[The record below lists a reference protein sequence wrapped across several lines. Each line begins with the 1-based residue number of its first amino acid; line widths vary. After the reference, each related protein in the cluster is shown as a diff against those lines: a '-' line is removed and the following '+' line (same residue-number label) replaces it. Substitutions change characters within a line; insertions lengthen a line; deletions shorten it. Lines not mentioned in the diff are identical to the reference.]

1 MLTCNYLSTDACSS
15 HFVSSCLSEMLGVG
29 LVSGLFLRLGFTL
42 GYCFFL
48 FEEKRVRVLDYSCW
62 LYSSPQA
69 ILKLSQSARRQVVTV
84 TESGVS
90 VHLITCIPGYIC
102 SCLEHLTW
110 QILSWRRRQG
120 LVACSGKTNCVTEA
134 WIGVIPSANLLQEMN
149 QGLGISSNLS
159 YSVFIIILLLIISTM
174 LWVIISF
181 ESTTEALIE
190 RADVH

>member
-1 MLTCNYLSTDACSS
+1 
-15 HFVSSCLSEMLGVG
+15 MLGLG

-48 FEEKRVRVLDYSCW
+48 FVEKRVRVRVLVHSSW
-62 LYSSPQA
+62 LYCSPQA
-69 ILKLSQSARRQVVTV
+69 ILKLSQSARRQFVTV

-110 QILSWRRRQG
+110 QILSWRRRQD
-120 LVACSGKTNCVTEA
+120 LVARSGKTNCTTEA

-149 QGLGISSNLS
+149 RGLGISSNLS
-159 YSVFIIILLLIISTM
+159 YSVIIIILLIIISTM
-174 LWVIISF
+174 LRVIISF
-181 ESTTEALIE
+181 ESTKRSLKELMSISIRVKFKDRSCCAQIDFE
-190 RADVH
+190 S